1 MSRCQRECHRFEP
14 DILLQILLIYTMYDI
29 IFCTLPV
36 MSIDQIYSA
45 PALLKGIVKSAG
57 FRSRTFDFVIDLNK
71 FCNKNSEQFS
81 RIQNYFVTQNLFLNQ
96 DDQDI
101 LNKWYNHVATTLQSI
116 DTKYIGFSV
125 FSNWTHRATL
135 EILLKLKELDLSHK
149 VVLGG
154 RGLKTNTNDTVV
166 DLLPNKS
173 INDRIHWFGTVL
185 KNKGLA
191 QHIIIGDGE
200 NAVVDFLQTNTTR
213 NDNVAK
219 GFDFPWP
226 DYSDYNFDD
235 YNWNGSPH
243 LQVIGSK
250 GCVRNC
256 DFCDVKVQ
264 FGNYQFKDG
273 YQLAN
278 EMITLQQQY
287 QIDKFVL
294 QDSLSNGSM
303 KHFKQFLTRLSEH
316 NASSANKIKWSG
328 TYICRDMRNTA
339 NVNEYYQ
346 QLSCSGAEGLTIG
359 AESGSN
365 HVLKSINKKSSV
377 EALFFELEKFKEN
390 NITCQ
395 LLTFTGHWSETH
407 ADFEKHC
414 NMILNLVPYIKHGT
428 VSSITLGDIFVML
441 HNTPSWNNDEL
452 IKDPYLFSNLWVAK
466 NNTNNTL
473 KVRVQ
478 RRLVLHKMSKLLKL
492 PVADDEFTLQSIL
505 GFVENHTDKI
515 NDFFQRNGS
524 TGAQIPDIDL
534 FIQKTFKKYKT
545 INLELE
551 VESFSCNSDP
561 VATVSINQTTLVKKF
576 LSGGIHK
583 FNFKIPAKK
592 IKNTI
597 SVTMTNKAP
606 HDTVVDTAGNII
618 KDKSIKIKSLKI
630 NGCDLIVDVDF
641 FYKNFVSSINGEI
654 VDTRNGLWFE
664 NETLSLCFET
674 PFVLWYA
681 SNSNKNVSP
690 DWLERKNSSQI
701 SIANVHDIYQNL
713 LNVTQKL
720 II

>member
-273 YQLAN
+273 YQLPIRHSQVARSKSAVSGA
-278 EMITLQQQY
+278 MRP
-287 QIDKFVL
+287 KV
-294 QDSLSNGSM
+294 SM
-303 KHFKQFLTRLSEH
+303 LMVRVARSCAGLRPAKNLRAPNHKKTIPRLMR
-316 NASSANKIKWSG
+316 NKRMPCAAIQRVKCASIASA
-328 TYICRDMRNTA
+328 RDHRLDMR
-339 NVNEYYQ
+339 
-346 QLSCSGAEGLTIG
+346 
-359 AESGSN
+359 
-365 HVLKSINKKSSV
+365 
-377 EALFFELEKFKEN
+377 
-390 NITCQ
+390 
-395 LLTFTGHWSETH
+395 
-407 ADFEKHC
+407 
-414 NMILNLVPYIKHGT
+414 
-428 VSSITLGDIFVML
+428 
-441 HNTPSWNNDEL
+441 
-452 IKDPYLFSNLWVAK
+452 
-466 NNTNNTL
+466 
-473 KVRVQ
+473 RV
-478 RRLVLHKMSKLLKL
+478 
-492 PVADDEFTLQSIL
+492 
-505 GFVENHTDKI
+505 
-515 NDFFQRNGS
+515 
-524 TGAQIPDIDL
+524 
-534 FIQKTFKKYKT
+534 
-545 INLELE
+545 
-551 VESFSCNSDP
+551 
-561 VATVSINQTTLVKKF
+561 
-576 LSGGIHK
+576 
-583 FNFKIPAKK
+583 
-592 IKNTI
+592 
-597 SVTMTNKAP
+597 
-606 HDTVVDTAGNII
+606 
-618 KDKSIKIKSLKI
+618 
-630 NGCDLIVDVDF
+630 
-641 FYKNFVSSINGEI
+641 
-654 VDTRNGLWFE
+654 
-664 NETLSLCFET
+664 
-674 PFVLWYA
+674 
-681 SNSNKNVSP
+681 
-690 DWLERKNSSQI
+690 
-701 SIANVHDIYQNL
+701 
-713 LNVTQKL
+713 
-720 II
+720 